1 MSAERR
7 AGGARPHP
15 PPRRGAGRSCQV
27 PAPHPVPAHSMIQ
40 DLDITVFVFHH
51 FGKDFPKSEKL
62 SPDAFIQ
69 MALQLAY
76 YRCALPPVKEGQG
89 LGAEAGGP
97 ARGVL
102 SPSPTQ
108 DLRAGVRHL
117 RERLPAHVPPGP
129 HRHHPLGLH
138 GLADLR
144 QGHGRP

>member
-1 MSAERR
+1 MSAARR
-7 AGGARPHP
+7 AGGGSP
-15 PPRRGAGRSCQV
+15 PPPTPAGSWQKLPGAGPS
-27 PAPHPVPAHSMIQ
+27 PSPAHSMIQ